1 MPQYVLNRNYTHR
14 STHGVVSFEKGAPS
28 HVPPMME
35 KEIIAIGG
43 ERADGTQ
50 FDPLDPE
57 QAEKIPLSPI
67 ERRDELFA
75 AFQIITDRNESGDFT
90 GAGVPTVKAVE
101 KLVDFDVDRAEI
113 VEVWA
118 EFKQAKA
125 EEQ

>member
-14 STHGVVSFEKGAPS
+14 STHGVVSFEKGKPS

-57 QAEKIPLSPI
+57 QAEKTPLSPI

-75 AFQIITDRNESGDFT
+75 AFQIITDRNESSDFT

-113 VEVWA
+113 VEVWG
-118 EFKQAKA
+118 EFKLAKA
-125 EEQ
+125 EEE